1 MDDNINSD
9 DIENIKW
16 NDNIENVLI
25 NIMNTISVYKN
36 VHAVTS
42 INNIRYFNILT
53 ICGIVIGPISGIL
66 GAVDAIVNPDTEIIY
81 PLMISIFG
89 FISGVIA
96 TIIKFGKFDENASQH
111 KKAFSDY
118 NSLENNIELCLS
130 MTKHDRYVNPSE
142 YINDVQQKFEDI
154 FMKAPIINKKDIIY
168 MTKAMCDVKN
178 LNLQNIKVNLQSEQI
193 SKNEEN
199 NDEDYENDNKD
210 NKNDKDKKDKKDKKE
225 NSIEFPLG
233 SNRRY
238 SYDQTTNPVIIY
250 ELTRLKNNSQ

>member
-9 DIENIKW
+9 NIIENIKW

-118 NSLENNIELCLS
+118 NSLEKNIELCLS
-130 MTKHDRYVNPSE
+130 MTKNDRYVKPSE
-142 YINDVQQKFEDI
+142 YINNVQQKFEDI
-154 FMKAPIINKKDIIY
+154 FMKAPIINKKDIVE
-168 MTKAMCDVKN
+168 MTKNMCDIKN
-178 LNLQNIKVNLQSEQI
+178 LNLQNIKVNLQNDQI
-193 SKNEEN
+193 SKNDE
-199 NDEDYENDNKD
+199 NDEKDYDKDNKD
-210 NKNDKDKKDKKDKKE
+210 NKDKKDKKD
-225 NSIEFPLG
+225 NSIEFPSG

>member
-9 DIENIKW
+9 NIVENTKW
-16 NDNIENVLI
+16 NENIENVLI

-53 ICGIVIGPISGIL
+53 ICGIVLGPISGIL

-118 NSLENNIELCLS
+118 NSLEKNIELCLS
-130 MTKHDRYVNPSE
+130 MTKNDRYVKPSE
-142 YINDVQQKFEDI
+142 YINNVQKRFEDI
-154 FMKAPIINKKDIIY
+154 FMTAPIINKKDIVE
-168 MTKAMCDVKN
+168 MTKNMCDIKN
-178 LNLQNIKVNLQSEQI
+178 LYLQNIKVNDQI

-199 NDEDYENDNKD
+199 DDEKDVKDVKDEKYEKD
-210 NKNDKDKKDKKDKKE
+210 EKDE
-225 NSIEFPLG
+225 RSSIEFPTG

-238 SYDQTTNPVIIY
+238 SYDSNTNPVIIY

>member
-9 DIENIKW
+9 DIIENIKW

-25 NIMNTISVYKN
+25 TIMNTISVYKN

-53 ICGIVIGPISGIL
+53 ICGIVLGPISGIL

-118 NSLENNIELCLS
+118 NSLEKNIELCLS

-142 YINDVQQKFEDI
+142 YINDVQQKFENI
-154 FMKAPIINKKDIIY
+154 FMKAPIINKKDILY

-178 LNLQNIKVNLQSEQI
+178 VSLHNIKVNVQGEKGEKGEKGERSEK
-193 SKNEEN
+193 SEKSEKSERS
-199 NDEDYENDNKD
+199 
-210 NKNDKDKKDKKDKKE
+210 E
-225 NSIEFPLG
+225 NSDKGIEFPIG

-238 SYDQTTNPVIIY
+238 SYDHNTNPVIIY

>member
-9 DIENIKW
+9 DIIENIKW

-25 NIMNTISVYKN
+25 TIMNTISVYKN

-53 ICGIVIGPISGIL
+53 ICGIVLGPISGIL

-118 NSLENNIELCLS
+118 NSLEKNIELCLS

-142 YINDVQQKFEDI
+142 YINEVQQKFEDI

-178 LNLQNIKVNLQSEQI
+178 VSLHNIKVNVQGEKGEKGEKGERSEK
-193 SKNEEN
+193 SEKSEKSERS
-199 NDEDYENDNKD
+199 
-210 NKNDKDKKDKKDKKE
+210 E
-225 NSIEFPLG
+225 NSDKGIEFPIG

-238 SYDQTTNPVIIY
+238 SYDHNTNPVIIY

>member
-9 DIENIKW
+9 NIIENIKW

-36 VHAVTS
+36 VHALTS
-42 INNIRYFNILT
+42 MNNIRYFNILT

-118 NSLENNIELCLS
+118 NSLEKNIELCLS

-178 LNLQNIKVNLQSEQI
+178 VSLHNIKVNVQGEKGEKGEKSEK
-193 SKNEEN
+193 SEKSESS
-199 NDEDYENDNKD
+199 
-210 NKNDKDKKDKKDKKE
+210 E
-225 NSIEFPLG
+225 NSDKGIEFPIG

-238 SYDQTTNPVIIY
+238 SYDHNTNPVIIY